1 MRTRTQ
7 RLAATAPLLLLLACD
22 PGRVELETRTFRLE
36 HLEPHR
42 AERIIDPYVWKDREG
57 SPGVVTVTEGAMT
70 VRETADNLER
80 ISDVLD
86 EFDRPRDELRL
97 RFQVVEADGFQ
108 GSEPAIADVEEQLRQ
123 LFRFEGYRLAGEG
136 VVSVANE
143 SSFRQSLTGPG
154 DDAWEVMVSGTVYR
168 TGELTRLQE
177 VTLWGPGPL
186 FETSVNVRPGQTLV
200 LGSARA
206 PDGRGAVI
214 LTVRVEPAG

>member
-1 MRTRTQ
+1 MRTRTLW
-7 RLAATAPLLLLLACD
+7 LAVATPLLLLSACD
-22 PGRVELETRTFRLE
+22 PGSVELETRTFRLD

-42 AERIIDPYVWKDREG
+42 AQRIIEPYVWADREG
-57 SPGVVTVTEGAMT
+57 SPGLLTVTEGAVT

-80 ISDVLD
+80 IAEVLY

-108 GSEPAIADVEEQLRQ
+108 GSEPAIADVEEELRR

-154 DDAWEVMVSGTVYR
+154 DDDWQVTVTGTVYR
-168 TGELTRLQE
+168 TGDSTRLQE
-177 VTLWGPGPL
+177 VTLWGPEPL

-214 LTVRVEPAG
+214 LTVQVEPAG